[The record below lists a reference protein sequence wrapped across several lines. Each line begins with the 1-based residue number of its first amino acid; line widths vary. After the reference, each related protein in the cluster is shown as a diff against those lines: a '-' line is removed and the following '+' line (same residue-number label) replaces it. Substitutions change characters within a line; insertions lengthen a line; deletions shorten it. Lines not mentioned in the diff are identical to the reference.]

1 MGSFATG
8 TKYSRKEKQ
17 MKNKTLQRMY
27 KMLKPQAKSI
37 AIISILAVLINIGE
51 VVKPYLIKIVIDD
64 YLSANLYQKGIMTIG
79 IIGAIYIAIVV
90 VGNILD
96 FIVTT
101 ATSMMGE
108 NVIYSI
114 RNKLY
119 RYTQYANIPFHDKTP
134 AGTLFV
140 RITSDVE
147 DITTLFKE
155 VITTFIKDV
164 LMVIAFVVMM
174 LSLDY
179 QLALYAFI
187 VLPFVM
193 ITSIIITKISNKL
206 QEYSKNVKTK
216 LNIFLAES
224 IYGVKLIKIFNRQY
238 EKQKECEK
246 LCTSFWKSRVP
257 LGITEALLVAILMVL
272 ENLGVSII
280 VWASINHL
288 LGTSVD
294 VGLIYVFVTYTKQIF
309 SPINRLVENFETI
322 QEAIVSINKIY
333 DILEHKEYLEN
344 FEEGKV
350 LEKVEG
356 KIEFKHVWFAYEGEN
371 WILKDISF
379 TIKPGES
386 VAFVGKTG
394 SGKTT
399 ITNLI
404 NRFYEIQKG
413 EILLDGI
420 NIKEINLRSLREK
433 IGIILQD
440 PFVFARSIKDN
451 IQLNKNFSDEYI
463 SKTIEL
469 ASADEFVNSL
479 PNGMDEI
486 SLERGSSYSS
496 GQKQLLA
503 FARIFAHNPSI
514 FILDE
519 ATANIDTK
527 TEELIQRSV
536 DRISKEK
543 TSIFIAHRLS
553 TIVNVDKIIVLNQ
566 GEILEEGNHM
576 ELVNKP
582 DGYYSKLYHAY
593 YSGLV
598 E

>member
-1 MGSFATG
+1 
-8 TKYSRKEKQ
+8 
-17 MKNKTLQRMY
+17 MKNKTWQRLY
-27 KMLKPQAKSI
+27 KMLKPQTKSI
-37 AIISILAVLINIGE
+37 AIITVLAILINIGE

-64 YLSANLYQKGIMTIG
+64 YLELNMYQQGIMTIG
-79 IIGAIYIAIVV
+79 RIGAIYIAIVL
-90 VGNILD
+90 VGNILN

-119 RYTQYANIPFHDKTP
+119 KYVQYANIPFHDRTP
-134 AGTLFV
+134 AGKLFV

-147 DITTLFKE
+147 DITTLFKD
-155 VITTFIKDV
+155 VITTFIKDI
-164 LMVIAFVVMM
+164 LMIIAFVIMM
-174 LSLDY
+174 LSLNY
-179 QLALYAFI
+179 KLALLALCI
-187 VLPFVM
+187 VPFV
-193 ITSIIITKISNKL
+193 ILTSVIITKISNKL
-206 QEYSKNVKTK
+206 QEYSKMVKTK
-216 LNIFLAES
+216 LNTFLAES

-246 LCTSFWKSRVP
+246 LCTDFWKSRIP
-257 LGITEALLVAILMVL
+257 LGITEGFLPAIMTIL

-280 VWASINHL
+280 VWASINHFV
-288 LGTSVD
+288 GESID
-294 VGLIYVFVTYTKQIF
+294 VGLIYVFITYTKQIF
-309 SPINRLVENFETI
+309 EPINRLVENFETI
-322 QEAIVSINKIY
+322 QEALVSINKIY

-344 FEEGKV
+344 FETGKT
-350 LEKVEG
+350 LENVKG
-356 KIEFKHVWFAYEGEN
+356 KIEFKNVWFAYEKDN
-371 WILKDISF
+371 WVLKDISF
-379 TIKPGES
+379 TIEAGQS
-386 VAFVGKTG
+386 VALVGKTG

-413 EILLDGI
+413 EILLDGV

-451 IQLNKNFSDEYI
+451 IQLNRKFSDEYI
-463 SKTIEL
+463 METIEL
-469 ASADEFVNSL
+469 ASAEEFIESL
-479 PNGMDEI
+479 PNGIEEI
-486 SLERGSSYSS
+486 SHERGNSYSS

-527 TEELIQRSV
+527 TEELIQKSV
-536 DRISKEK
+536 DKISKEK

-566 GEILEEGNHM
+566 GEIIEEGSHNK
-576 ELVNKP
+576 LVSKT
-582 DGYYSKLYHAY
+582 DGYYSRLYNAY
-593 YSGLV
+593 YNGLV
-598 E
+598 